1 MPSAGDSEDG
11 SVAAGT
17 RQEGRQ
23 FLCGVVEGFYGRP
36 WTLAQRRDLF
46 DKMEAWGMTSYLYAP
61 KDDCKHRAFWR
72 ELYTVEEAEH
82 LQNLISA
89 AHASKIDFYYA
100 LSPGLD
106 IAYSNSKEVSQM
118 FGKLCEAS

>member
-46 DKMEAWGMTSYLYAP
+46 EKMEEWGMTSYLYAP

-106 IAYSNSKEVSQM
+106 IAYSNSKEVSQA
-118 FGKLCEAS
+118 F